1 MLGLA
6 ARGVISYS
14 GPANDTTSN
23 IEQPTQ
29 NLGVWQQ
36 EQSQVVNGNQLR
48 SPCDQRHSQVDN
60 EDPIVHVAKQ
70 LSRLASRQGY
80 SMDEIYR
87 HLPQHARVSASRP
100 KSATMECPKPTGH
113 HASRQRSRSQSASIV
128 PKTTSPPPPVG
139 VTVTKQQLQKP
150 EQRPPTRLKYVST
163 WSHH

>member
-14 GPANDTTSN
+14 GPVNDVTS

-36 EQSQVVNGNQLR
+36 EQSQVVNNNRIR
-48 SPCDQRHSQVDN
+48 SPCNQRHPQVNN
-60 EDPIVHVAKQ
+60 EDPIVQVAKQ

-80 SMDEIYR
+80 SMDEIY
-87 HLPQHARVSASRP
+87 HQLPQRTRVSVSRP
-100 KSATMECPKPTGH
+100 RSATMERPKPTGH
-113 HASRQRSRSQSASIV
+113 HVSRQHSRSQSANLA
-128 PKTTSPPPPVG
+128 TSPPPPVG
-139 VTVTKQQLQKP
+139 VTVTKQQLKKP

-163 WSHH
+163 WNHH